1 MDGGGGIDRRQGD
14 RVMDMNETMLRPIDA
29 PLLWDG
35 TDPEG
40 PEERDERSPGVI
52 LLSVDD
58 DGETKCTAERKG
70 DGWLICEWMLSG
82 STHSIDRFWY
92 VESSYTI
99 PVSAC
104 ERLADISR
112 GAA

>member
-1 MDGGGGIDRRQGD
+1 
-14 RVMDMNETMLRPIDA
+14 MNETMPRPIDA

-40 PEERDERSPGVI
+40 PEERDERCPGVI

-58 DGETKCTAERKG
+58 DGNAKATAERKG
-70 DGWLICEWMLSG
+70 GNWLICEWVLVG
-82 STHSIDRFWY
+82 SAHEPFWY
-92 VESSYTI
+92 VESSCTI

>member
-1 MDGGGGIDRRQGD
+1 MSE
-14 RVMDMNETMLRPIDA
+14 NTMPRPIDA

-35 TDPEG
+35 TEPGE
-40 PEERDERSPGVI
+40 EAERDERFPGVI

-58 DGETKCTAERKG
+58 DGEAKRTAERNG
-70 DGWLICEWMLSG
+70 DNWLICEWALTDDMAPPLNG
-82 STHSIDRFWY
+82 RMWY
-92 VESSYTI
+92 VDSACSI
-99 PVSAC
+99 PVSVC

>member
-1 MDGGGGIDRRQGD
+1 
-14 RVMDMNETMLRPIDA
+14 MDMNETMPRPIDA

-40 PEERDERSPGVI
+40 PEERDERCPGVI
-52 LLSVDD
+52 LLSVGD
-58 DGETKCTAERKG
+58 DGDGKTTAERKG
-70 DGWLICEWMLSG
+70 GNWLICDWVLTDDMAPPMY
-82 STHSIDRFWY
+82 WY

>member
-1 MDGGGGIDRRQGD
+1 MS
-14 RVMDMNETMLRPIDA
+14 ETMPRPIDA

-35 TDPEG
+35 TEPDEPV
-40 PEERDERSPGVI
+40 ERDERFPGVI

-58 DGETKCTAERKG
+58 DGDAKRTAERK
-70 DGWLICEWMLSG
+70 DDDWLICEWVLTDDMAPPMY
-82 STHSIDRFWY
+82 WY

-104 ERLADISR
+104 ERLAYISR

>member
-1 MDGGGGIDRRQGD
+1 
-14 RVMDMNETMLRPIDA
+14 MNEAMPRPIDA

-35 TDPEG
+35 AEPDEPV
-40 PEERDERSPGVI
+40 ERDERSPGVV

-58 DGETKCTAERKG
+58 DGDAKRTAERKG
-70 DGWLICEWMLSG
+70 DEWLICEWVLTDDMAPPMY
-82 STHSIDRFWY
+82 WY

>member
-1 MDGGGGIDRRQGD
+1 
-14 RVMDMNETMLRPIDA
+14 MNETMPRPIDA

-35 TDPEG
+35 TEPDEPV
-40 PEERDERSPGVI
+40 ERDERSPGVI

-58 DGETKCTAERKG
+58 DGEAKRTAERTG
-70 DGWLICEWMLSG
+70 GGWLICEWLLSDDNTLPG
-82 STHSIDRFWY
+82 NDRYWY